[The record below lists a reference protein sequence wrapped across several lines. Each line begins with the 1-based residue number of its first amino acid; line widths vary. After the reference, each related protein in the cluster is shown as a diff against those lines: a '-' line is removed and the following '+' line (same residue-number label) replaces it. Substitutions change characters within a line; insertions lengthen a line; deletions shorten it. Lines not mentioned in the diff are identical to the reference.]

1 MSRPLRNNV
10 TYGNVREGTMRET
23 IMSRTDVEE
32 SPKIVVFSLR
42 DTSLFEQAENSG
54 VAQSG
59 FIYLEKL
66 EAVNKMIV

>member
-1 MSRPLRNNV
+1 
-10 TYGNVREGTMRET
+10 MRET